1 MSKPWE
7 HDSNFLMYL
16 NSGNWG
22 THPLEP
28 RVTKISSAFRQEL
41 EIPLTLSKTGKW
53 LCSVCTTCTC
63 LVMPC
68 WIHPMIIFVKWI
80 ILMSMCLQIYCGD
93 LCNCLVTNSPPTLQD
108 LVQQLGFYV
117 FPLHWEEPTIT
128 GNDTRSLQA
137 RFIKSSPPNSN

>member
-41 EIPLTLSKTGKW
+41 EIPLTLSQDW
-53 LCSVCTTCTC
+53 QVAL
-63 LVMPC
+63 
-68 WIHPMIIFVKWI
+68 F
-80 ILMSMCLQIYCGD
+80 SMYHMHLFSNA
-93 LCNCLVTNSPPTLQD
+93 LLNSP
-108 LVQQLGFYV
+108 
-117 FPLHWEEPTIT
+117 
-128 GNDTRSLQA
+128 NDYLCQVDHTNEHV
-137 RFIKSSPPNSN
+137 PPDILRWSV